1 MSLSAPTLSIC
12 LAVWG
17 KWIYEFLIFAIFAL
31 IIFFIFSIYNTVGQ
45 QVDQKYTATFSKK
58 NSKNKLALLDLK
70 IMRPHLHNKR
80 GQFQSIQPCLFNPFN
95 TNKILFLVC
104 SNTSKP
110 LVSHYVPFN
119 YFFFQKMLNTKQLGD
134 INDHHIKSTI

>member
-58 NSKNKLALLDLK
+58 HSKDKLVILDLK
-70 IMRPHLHNKR
+70 IMRPHLQHKN
-80 GQFQSIQPCLFNPFN
+80 GQFESIQSCLFNTFS
-95 TNKILFLVC
+95 TNKILFLFC

-110 LVSHYVPFN
+110 LVSHYVPLN
-119 YFFFQKMLNTKQLGD
+119 CFFFQKMLNTKQLG
-134 INDHHIKSTI
+134 NMNLL